1 MLLLRDLLAVSVLT
15 VGLYGS
21 TAAAQF
27 SFAAFGDTPYNREEE
42 PQFITM
48 MSEMNHQRLAFALH
62 VGDFKDSQTAC
73 SDELFKQRREW
84 FELAHHAFFYTPGDN
99 EWTDCGRTSWGRRDP
114 LERLAKLRELF
125 FSQDTSLGQRRLR
138 VERQTAR
145 GYPEHMRWMIEN
157 VLFATLNIPGP
168 DNHRKDMPEESTQ
181 RTTALLQWMRES
193 FRIAADR
200 KLPALVLATQGNLW
214 TGNRGYTEI
223 LAVLAEEAQRYSGE
237 VLVIH
242 GDTHWFRFDRPLV
255 DRRSGR
261 KIDNVTRLEVY
272 GSPFV
277 NWIYV
282 TVDTDSARA
291 QFAAIPGSRVVAG
304 QQPDRKAVNGQR

>member
-1 MLLLRDLLAVSVLT
+1 
-15 VGLYGS
+15 
-21 TAAAQF
+21 
-27 SFAAFGDTPYNREEE
+27 
-42 PQFITM
+42 
-48 MSEMNHQRLAFALH
+48 
-62 VGDFKDSQTAC
+62 
-73 SDELFKQRREW
+73 
-84 FELAHHAFFYTPGDN
+84 
-99 EWTDCGRTSWGRRDP
+99 
-114 LERLAKLRELF
+114 
-125 FSQDTSLGQRRLR
+125 
-138 VERQTAR
+138 
-145 GYPEHMRWMIEN
+145 MRWMIEN

-168 DNHRKDMPEESTQ
+168 DNHRKDMPDESTQ
-181 RTTALLQWMRES
+181 RTSALLQWMRES
-193 FRIAADR
+193 FRIATER

-214 TGNRGYTEI
+214 TGNRGYAEI
-223 LAVLAEEAQRYSGE
+223 LAVLAEEAQRYPGE

-291 QFAAIPGSRVVAG
+291 QFAAIPGSRLVAG
-304 QQPDRKAVNGQR
+304 QQPDRKAVNGER